1 MKNIDLLSSSDAAE
15 YASWFRALAEPMRV
29 RILNV
34 LARAGRPLRVGE
46 VVAAVDVGQSTVS
59 EHLKV
64 LAATGFVLAERRGT
78 ASLYRL
84 NEECIAALPA
94 AAEAVMGAIAPSRRA
109 LERSA

>member
-1 MKNIDLLSSSDAAE
+1 MQSVDHLSPSDAAE

-34 LARAGRPLRVGE
+34 LACAGRPLRVGE

-64 LAATGFVLAERRGT
+64 LAATEFVLAERSGT
-78 ASLYRL
+78 SNLYRL

-94 AAEAVMGAIAPSRRA
+94 AAEAVMGAIAPGRRA
-109 LERSA
+109 LENSR